1 MRATGNLRVKRGVWQ
16 MVFEYQDP
24 TGQRKQKSESTG
36 LPEKG
41 NKRRAQKMLDK
52 RLDELSQQYTTA
64 LENRNVQ
71 FLTFMRSWLDDVVLY
86 KVRDT
91 TMTQYNYVFDS
102 YIAEYKRFAGIKLQ
116 ELTAALLQSYYNT
129 QLKAGLSP
137 NTVRKHHANIHKC
150 LNYAVRLG
158 MITVNPSIMTE
169 LPPKRKYQGATAYTP
184 EQLRELLKLF
194 QDDPLETPVEL
205 TVTYGLRRSE
215 VCGLRW
221 DAIDF
226 EAGTIH
232 VRHTAVMVKGKVTY
246 SDSTKTATSNR
257 VLPLTA
263 NMRIYLQV
271 VKARQEENKKLF
283 GNSYVDSGYVC
294 VHPNGAP
301 IRPDYVTPHFQR
313 KLKEAGLPVIR
324 FHDLRHSAVYA
335 LRKGGC
341 DAKDIQAWLGH
352 SDITTTLN
360 VYGHVLGG
368 DMDKLGQV
376 MDKVLFNAARA
387 S

>member
-1 MRATGNLRVKRGVWQ
+1 MKATGSLRVKRGIWQ
-16 MVFEYQDP
+16 IVIDYRDEV
-24 TGQRKQKSESTG
+24 GQRHQISQSTG
-36 LPEKG
+36 LVEKG
-41 NKRRAQKMLDK
+41 NKRRAQQMLDK
-52 RLDELSQQYTTA
+52 RLDELSQQYTAA

-71 FLTFMRSWLDDVVLY
+71 FLSFMRSWLSDVVSY

-102 YIAEYKRFAGIKLQ
+102 YIAKYKPFHGVKLH
-116 ELTAALLQSYYNT
+116 ELTPVLLQSYYNT

-150 LNYAVRLG
+150 LDYAVRLG
-158 MITVNPSIMTE
+158 MITVNPSVMVD

-184 EQLRELLKLF
+184 EQLRELLNLF
-194 QDDPLETPVEL
+194 QGEPLETPVEL

-226 EAGTIH
+226 DAGTIH
-232 VRHTAVMVKGKVTY
+232 VRHTAVMVKGKVEY
-246 SDSTKTATSNR
+246 SDNTKTATSNR

-263 NMRIYLQV
+263 NMRTYLQT
-271 VKARQEENKKLF
+271 VKAKQEENKALF
-283 GNSYVDSGYVC
+283 GDSYIDSDYVC

-301 IRPDYVTPHFQR
+301 IRPDYVTPHFQY
-313 KLKEAGLPVIR
+313 KLKKAGLPVIR

-360 VYGHVLGG
+360 IYGHVLGG

-376 MDKVLFNAARA
+376 MDKVLFGAAKV